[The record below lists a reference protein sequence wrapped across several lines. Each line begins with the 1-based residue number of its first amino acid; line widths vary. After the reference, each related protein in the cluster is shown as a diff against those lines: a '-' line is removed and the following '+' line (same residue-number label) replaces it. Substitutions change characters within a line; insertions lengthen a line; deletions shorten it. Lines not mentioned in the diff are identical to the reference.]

1 MFLTDYYYFS
11 SGNVSNYHY
20 YRCELTSPLCD
31 SDTLMEVRRWGK
43 LLIFCFYTWLLKLN
57 RVQYLEAMIKMAH
70 TVYCSA
76 SHNRIR
82 EWCRRQTR
90 TSQNILLSR
99 NSNKIIIS
107 WTTGSRQKMTEHFIE
122 KIKKNNKSKQQ
133 IPFPVKVLWIEQVG
147 KSTQQHRVMI
157 RTERRSDSES
167 LLFKAEG
174 ENGGKKKVF

>member
-1 MFLTDYYYFS
+1 MWANQPTPWLRHTLT
-11 SGNVSNYHY
+11 
-20 YRCELTSPLCD
+20 
-31 SDTLMEVRRWGK
+31 EVRWWGK
-43 LLIFCFYTWLLKLN
+43 WLFLFFYTWLLKLN

-122 KIKKNNKSKQQ
+122 KIKNNKTNKSKQQ
-133 IPFPVKVLWIEQVG
+133 IPFPWKYFGSNRWESQHNSIVSWSEQ
-147 KSTQQHRVMI
+147 
-157 RTERRSDSES
+157 
-167 LLFKAEG
+167 
-174 ENGGKKKVF
+174 NGGLTAKVYFSRQKEKYGGKRKVF